1 MKKKPCQNGWML
13 RLRRIDYFI
22 VIFTLVFALPG
33 MGMKVAWG
41 LESEELTM
49 GNGLRLIM
57 VREPKAPVVMTQIWY
72 RVGGVDE
79 VAGKTGLSHML
90 EHMMFQG
97 TREVPPGGYGRIIA
111 QHGGEDNASTSWDST
126 DYWSKLSSDQLDLAL
141 KLEGDRMQNLVLDAS
156 RFQSENNVVRE
167 ERRSRFDS
175 NPQGR
180 FFEKFRNFFFQD
192 HPYGRP
198 VIGWMADIEGL
209 TVQDLESWYRHHY
222 TPDNAIV
229 VIVGDVDFAQG
240 KKLVETYFGS
250 IKPSDGKHLGRLSQT
265 QQITGGRRLV
275 ERDPGVIAPSLRIA
289 WPTPSYIFG
298 DSADVPVLDVL
309 ATILGG
315 GGSSRLYRHV
325 VMEQQKAVMVQSQ
338 YSGMALGVDSLDI
351 HADPRDGFPVE
362 DLEKAVMAEVLDLM
376 ENLVTD
382 EELQRAKNGLLADR
396 IYARDSIDHLASM
409 IGQLSV
415 LGLDWRRFVEGYP
428 QIIQGVTAE
437 QVRAVAVRYL
447 GLDKAVVGILTP

>member
-1 MKKKPCQNGWML
+1 MN
-13 RLRRIDYFI
+13 
-22 VIFTLVFALPG
+22 
-33 MGMKVAWG
+33 VAWG
-41 LESEELTM
+41 LESEALTL

-57 VREPKAPVVMTQIWY
+57 VREPKAPVVVTQVWY

-79 VAGKTGLSHML
+79 VTGKTGLSHML

-97 TREVPPGGYGRIIA
+97 TREVPPGGYGRMIA
-111 QHGGEDNASTSWDST
+111 RHGGEENASTTWDFT

-141 KLEGDRMQNLVLDAS
+141 KLESDRMHNLVLDAD

-180 FFEKFRNFFFQD
+180 FFEKFRHFFFQD

-198 VIGWMADIEGL
+198 VIGWMKDIEGY
-209 TVQDLESWYRHHY
+209 TVADLESWYRRHY

-250 IKPSDGKHLGRLSQT
+250 IQPSAGKRGERLPKT
-265 QQITGGRRLV
+265 QPIVGGRRLV
-275 ERDPGVIAPSLRIA
+275 ERDPGVMAPSLHIA
-289 WPTPSYIFG
+289 WPAPSYTFG
-298 DSADVPVLDVL
+298 DAADVPALDVL

-338 YSGMALGVDSLDI
+338 YSGMTLGVDSLDI
-351 HADPRDGFPVE
+351 YADPWDGFPVE
-362 DLEKAVMAEVLDLM
+362 DLEKAVVAEVADLR
-376 ENLVTD
+376 EHLVTD
-382 EELQRAKNGLLADR
+382 EELQRAKNGLLAER
-396 IYARDSIDHLASM
+396 IYDRDSVDHLASL
-409 IGQLSV
+409 IGQLSII
-415 LGLDWRRFVEGYP
+415 GLDWRHFVEGYP
-428 QIIQGVTAE
+428 QMIQEVTAE
-437 QVRAVAVRYL
+437 RIREVAVRHL